1 MTTDAQQATADRAA
15 RPAPAPAAT
24 TTDPA
29 SGAPDKRSAPPG
41 KPTKPAKPAKAPAR
55 RPRQA
60 AQNPKRR
67 PYHAEIVAL
76 ADTTAEL
83 PPPWR
88 QQAIALVHAIMSL
101 FQRIWG
107 ELRQRLPP
115 VAAADAEG
123 PGPADPGDLPTPD

>member
-1 MTTDAQQATADRAA
+1 MTTDAQPAPADRAA
-15 RPAPAPAAT
+15 RPTPAPSAT
-24 TTDPA
+24 ADPA
-29 SGAPDKRSAPPG
+29 SGPADKRSAPPA
-41 KPTKPAKPAKAPAR
+41 KSTKSAKPAKAPAR

-60 AQNPKRR
+60 AQNTKRR

-88 QQAIALVHAIMSL
+88 QQAIALVHTIMNL

-107 ELRQRLPP
+107 ELRRHLPP
-115 VAAADAEG
+115 AAADDEASS
-123 PGPADPGDLPTPD
+123 PADPGDLKTPD